1 MRARAQIARTV
12 WFCLRGMM
20 SSEKSSKLSLSSF
33 ALRPVIGSM
42 ISAGIISLP
51 HTFATATAPF
61 AALSAWCIAVAQC
74 WDAKCIY
81 LLRFVMS

>member
-1 MRARAQIARTV
+1 MRAQITRTV
-12 WFCLRGMM
+12 WFCLTGMM
-20 SSEKSSKLSLSSF
+20 SSEKSSKLSLSF
-33 ALRPVIGSM
+33 FVPRPVIGSM

-51 HTFATATAPF
+51 HTFAAATAPL

>member
-1 MRARAQIARTV
+1 
-12 WFCLRGMM
+12 
-20 SSEKSSKLSLSSF
+20 
-33 ALRPVIGSM
+33 M

-61 AALSAWCIAVAQC
+61 AALSAWCIAVEQC